1 MKDKIINI
9 TRPIVFLTSFT
20 LIIILASPLL
30 LFAGIC
36 SVISEVCGGVKDIYQ
51 SYKAHFYEIEEEE

>member
-20 LIIILASPLL
+20 LIIVLGSPLL

-36 SVISEVCGGVKDIYQ
+36 SVMSEECGGIKDFYK

>member
-1 MKDKIINI
+1 MMKDKFIET

-20 LIIILASPLL
+20 LIIILGSPLF

-36 SVISEVCGGVKDIYQ
+36 HALSEICREIKYIYK
-51 SYKAHFYEIEEEE
+51 SHKALFYSEEE